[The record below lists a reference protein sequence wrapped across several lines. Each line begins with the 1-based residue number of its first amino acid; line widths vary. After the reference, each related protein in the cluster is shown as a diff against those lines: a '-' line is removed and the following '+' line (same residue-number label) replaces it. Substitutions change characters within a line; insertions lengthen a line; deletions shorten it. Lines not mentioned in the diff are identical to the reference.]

1 MLSNSKIVHS
11 VYLQNLPQTEENNN
25 FIPKERDNFFDN
37 LRNLGSKDEFSPNF
51 SDILT
56 SYSNINPSKE
66 DNSIFIPTRPVNKFF
81 GSFWEAYNR
90 HGEIILSPDDIWI
103 QICLG
108 FSHHVNANSESLR
121 KKFVDHEGQKELVVY
136 YPQNEN
142 PLAIGFRWDLMFNGF
157 EKELTKNTKGNKI
170 S

>member
-1 MLSNSKIVHS
+1 MIFNSKIVHS
-11 VYLQNLPQTEENNN
+11 VNLQILPPVEGQSN
-25 FIPKERDNFFDN
+25 FNPIEGDNFFDK
-37 LRNLGSKDEFSPNF
+37 LRNLGSTDEFSPNF

-56 SYSNINPSKE
+56 SYSNITPSKE
-66 DNSIFIPTRPVNKFF
+66 DNSFLFQTRSSNKFF

-142 PLAIGFRWDLMFNGF
+142 PLAVGFRWEQMFDGF
-157 EKELTKNTKGNKI
+157 EKELAKNTKGNNK
-170 S
+170 